1 MPSLPDSV
9 LRALRRE
16 PAERVTPHPD
26 QTGSAYGMSPKRM
39 LSGALAGA
47 VIIASGAATA
57 AWNNPYPESE
67 SGANIIYSSFS
78 ERPKHLD
85 PVRSYSSDEYM
96 FIAQVYEPPLQY
108 HFLKR
113 PYELIPLT
121 ARKMPVVT
129 YYDDAENVLRGDA
142 AVEDIAYSEYEF
154 TIEPGIRYQPHPALA
169 TDDTGEYIYHQLE
182 RRDIADIHAL
192 SQFSSKGTRELT
204 AADYVYQIKRMAD
217 PRRHCPIAG
226 VMAEYI
232 LGFEDTMQELN
243 RLREEADDSFI
254 DLRNV
259 EMRGL
264 EVVDRY
270 TWRIRIRGKYPQFL
284 YWQAMPFFAPM
295 PWEAELF
302 HSQPGMDEKNMTLD
316 WYPIGTGPYMLS
328 ENNPNMRMVL
338 ERNPNFHGEA
348 YPGDGEPGDREAGL
362 LDDTGKPLPFAD
374 RVVFSREQ
382 EAIPAWNKFL
392 QGYYDSSG
400 ISSDSFDQAIR
411 FNIEGEAALT
421 REMRERGI
429 RLSTAVETSTIYIG
443 FNMQDGTLGADTE
456 RGRKLRRAISI
467 AVDMEEY
474 ISIFANGRALAAQG
488 PVPPGIFGDREG
500 REGLNT
506 YVYDWIDGGPK
517 RKSISEARELMREAG
532 YPGGTDQETGQA
544 LALNFEAVS
553 RGPDDKAR
561 FNWLRKQFDKL
572 GIQLIIRA
580 TDYNRFREKM
590 VKGTGQIYMWGWNAD
605 YPDPENFLFLLYG
618 PNSKAENNGENTS
631 NYSNPE
637 FDRLFEQMKTM
648 DNTPERQRI
657 IDEMMEIIR
666 RDAPWIWGF
675 HPKSFALY
683 HGWYKNVKPNLMA
696 NNTLK
701 YRRVDPRQRAELR
714 EEWNQP
720 VMWPI
725 YLVLSVLVAMLAMA
739 VVFYRS
745 HERKTAK

>member
-1 MPSLPDSV
+1 
-9 LRALRRE
+9 
-16 PAERVTPHPD
+16 
-26 QTGSAYGMSPKRM
+26 M
-39 LSGALAGA
+39 LSGCAAGTLLA
-47 VIIASGAATA
+47 AAAAAAA

-67 SGANIIYSSFS
+67 AASNIIYSSFS

-85 PVRSYSSDEYM
+85 PARSYSSDEYT
-96 FIAQVYEPPLQY
+96 FIAQIYEPPLQY

-121 ARKMPVVT
+121 VREMPVAA
-129 YYDDAENVLRGDA
+129 YYDDAGNTLPADA
-142 AVEDIAYSEYEF
+142 AVEDIAFSEYEF
-154 TIEPGIRYQPHPALA
+154 SIEPGIRYQPHPALA
-169 TDDTGEYIYHQLE
+169 TDDQGKYVYHDLE
-182 RRDIADIHAL
+182 RGDIAGIHAL
-192 SQFSSKGTRELT
+192 AEFSRTGTRELT

-217 PRRHCPIAG
+217 PRRHSPIAG

-232 LGFEDTMQELN
+232 VGFKDAMQELN
-243 RLREEADDSFI
+243 DLRQDVGDSFI
-254 DLRNV
+254 DLREV
-259 EMRGL
+259 EMEGL

-270 TWRIRIRGKYPQFL
+270 TWRIRIHGKYPQFL

-302 HSQPGMDEKNMTLD
+302 HSQPGMEEKNMTLD

-328 ENNPNMRMVL
+328 ENNPNLRMVL

-348 YPGDGEPGDREAGL
+348 YPREGEPGDREAGL
-362 LDDTGKPLPFAD
+362 LEDAGKPLPFAD
-374 RVVFSREQ
+374 RIVFSREQ

-411 FNIEGEAALT
+411 FNIQGEAALT

-429 RLSTAVETSTIYIG
+429 RLSTAVQTSTIYIG
-443 FNMQDGTLGADTE
+443 FNMLDETLGADTE

-488 PVPPGIFGDREG
+488 PIPPGIFGDREG
-500 REGLNT
+500 REGLNS
-506 YVYDWIDGGPK
+506 YVYDWVDNEPR
-517 RKSISEARELMREAG
+517 RKPISEARELMRDAG
-532 YPGGTDQETGQA
+532 YADGINQETGQA

-618 PNSKAENNGENTS
+618 PNSKAESNGENTS

-637 FDRLFEQMKTM
+637 FDRLFEEMKTM
-648 DNTPERQRI
+648 ENSPERQRI
-657 IDEMMEIIR
+657 IDDMMDIAR

-675 HPKSFALY
+675 HPKSFSLY
-683 HGWYKNVKPNLMA
+683 HSWYRNVKPNLMA

-701 YRRVDPRQRAELR
+701 YRRVDADRRARLRQ
-714 EEWNQP
+714 EWNQP

-725 YLVLSVLVAMLAMA
+725 YAVLLLIAVTLALAVA
-739 VVFYRS
+739 FYRR
-745 HERKTAK
+745 HERSTAK